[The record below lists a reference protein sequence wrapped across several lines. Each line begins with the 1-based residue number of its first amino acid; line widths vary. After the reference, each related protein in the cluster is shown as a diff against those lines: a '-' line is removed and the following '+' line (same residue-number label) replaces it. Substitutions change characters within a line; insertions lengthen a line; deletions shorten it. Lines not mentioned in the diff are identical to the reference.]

1 MSSINRK
8 SFNSGHI
15 NDKNKTKSNIS
26 KKLNPKNIT
35 LQKKSCSS
43 KNIKTSKDDINTNT
57 NMNNYLSH
65 ISKNNANNNNKN
77 SNTKKGN
84 KPKNIQRKTVPKK
97 TGKNNINNNISKNIK
112 RFQKN
117 GSIESYPSILSTD
130 TLTIK
135 NNNIN
140 SSKKNEAEHIF
151 SFDFLNNQYKKDS
164 LSYFNINK
172 NNNII
177 IENNEN
183 KNNKNNLRHNIFG
196 DLITAE
202 KNEEQK
208 FSKSE
213 KNKININKNNR
224 LIQNINQKDINKI
237 QLNFKLNNNST
248 IHEIESSQNNSTR
261 KEKAINK
268 YFEPEFIKEIKQK
281 NIIKID
287 KSISKRK
294 HNSFSLSL
302 NYSSNTTDNNYKN
315 KYSYRKYNLFT
326 DSSRNKITNYK
337 TYYRN
342 MDNNNYYI
350 LSQSSSTFKQINS
363 RKSNRIPKILSNR
376 GQLEEINE
384 DDIDTVKQENTFG
397 SKFESITSE
406 TYKDIQMPKNCVY
419 FFEVPE
425 EQNYNHIQGPIE
437 FEYDNSFDQGTINS
451 RNEDVVNDNNCSKL
465 NNINIYKIERKLIS
479 NDDDCVNYYDK
490 MKEND
495 EDTISNINNNINNGF
510 NSISSINDKTIS
522 NNGSFSNFNLKINTN
537 DKLISEI
544 KTITNKNNNSHKI
557 DMENEKSNNKEKIVN
572 SYKKKIIKS
581 NFDTNKTK
589 SSKVSTKINQNY
601 SEEKKK
607 KILLYRLKNYKIK
620 VFVNIIQKNII
631 KHKRKVFNKFKNINI
646 KTKQF
651 IFLVEKVYN
660 LKCKEF
666 LNKLSKHN
674 DKNVKRRFSLYT
686 PCKKTFINN
695 NNYNILIFDKD
706 VHNQTSPVPND
717 YDSLNYSSN
726 IYPDNIISST
736 IKNNSTQNNIFKKP
750 ILNFKSLGD
759 KTDSFFYVKKL
770 LSPTN
775 TAPFTNFNNFDK
787 NEFIRKKKK
796 TNFKRN
802 LIPKYKKNNDNFS
815 VDNMDKINK
824 NNNININNNNIITQS
839 EKKDNIIIKSSYK
852 SEDIVEDNEDEI
864 LEQAYKYKIIDEERC
879 SNGNFHRN
887 IKSELDTHKKIDL
900 KTYFLKEVEKLEFP
914 DGIDN
919 NEPNDGQENVEET
932 YSY

>member
-26 KKLNPKNIT
+26 KKFNPKNIT

-43 KNIKTSKDDINTNT
+43 KNIKTSKDDINMNKNMTN
-57 NMNNYLSH
+57 NLSH
-65 ISKNNANNNNKN
+65 ISKNKANNNNKN

-84 KPKNIQRKTVPKK
+84 KPKNIPRKTVPKK
-97 TGKNNINNNISKNIK
+97 TDKNYINNNISKNIK
-112 RFQKN
+112 RFQKK

-151 SFDFLNNQYKKDS
+151 YFDFLNNQYKKDS

-177 IENNEN
+177 IENND
-183 KNNKNNLRHNIFG
+183 NNLRHNIFG
-196 DLITAE
+196 DLTTAE
-202 KNEEQK
+202 KNEEEK

-224 LIQNINQKDINKI
+224 FIQNINQKDINKI
-237 QLNFKLNNNST
+237 QLNFKLNNNT
-248 IHEIESSQNNSTR
+248 IHEIENTQNNSAK
-261 KEKAINK
+261 KEKITNK

-281 NIIKID
+281 NNIKVE
-287 KSISKRK
+287 KTISKKK

-315 KYSYRKYNLFT
+315 KYSYRKFNLFT
-326 DSSRNKITNYK
+326 DSSKNKITNYK

-350 LSQSSSTFKQINS
+350 LSESSSTFNQINS
-363 RKSNRIPKILSNR
+363 RKSNRIPKILNNR
-376 GQLEEINE
+376 RQLEEINE

-397 SKFESITSE
+397 SKLESITSE
-406 TYKDIQMPKNCVY
+406 TYKDIQIPKNCVY

-437 FEYDNSFDQGTINS
+437 FEYDNSFDQVTIKT
-451 RNEDVVNDNNCSKL
+451 RNEDAANDNNCSKL

-479 NDDDCVNYYDK
+479 TDDDCVNYYDK

-495 EDTISNINNNINNGF
+495 DDTISNINNNINNGF
-510 NSISSINDKTIS
+510 NSISSFNDKTIS
-522 NNGSFSNFNLKINTN
+522 NNGSFSNCNLKINNN
-537 DKLISEI
+537 DKLVSEL
-544 KTITNKNNNSHKI
+544 KTITSKNNNSHKI
-557 DMENEKSNNKEKIVN
+557 DIENEKNKNKEKIVN

-581 NFDTNKTK
+581 NFDTNKAK
-589 SSKVSTKINQNY
+589 SFKASTKINQNY

-631 KHKRKVFNKFKNINI
+631 KHKRKVFNKFKNI
-646 KTKQF
+646 KMKMKQF
-651 IFLVEKVYN
+651 IFLIKKVYN
-660 LKCKEF
+660 LECKEF
-666 LNKLSKHN
+666 LDKLSKHN

-686 PCKKTFINN
+686 PCKKTFINH
-695 NNYNILIFDKD
+695 NNYNNILIFDKD
-706 VHNQTSPVPND
+706 DHNQTTPVPND
-717 YDSLNYSSN
+717 YDTLNYSSN

-736 IKNNSTQNNIFKKP
+736 IKNNYTQNNIFKKP

-770 LSPTN
+770 LCPTN
-775 TAPFTNFNNFDK
+775 NGPFTNFNNLDK
-787 NEFIRKKKK
+787 NEFIRKKKEI
-796 TNFKRN
+796 NFKRN
-802 LIPKYKKNNDNFS
+802 LIPKYKKNPNNFS
-815 VDNMDKINK
+815 LDNTDKINK
-824 NNNININNNNIITQS
+824 NNNININNNIITES
-839 EKKDNIIIKSSYK
+839 EKKDNIIIRSSYK

-887 IKSELDTHKKIDL
+887 IKTELDAHKKIDL
-900 KTYFLKEVEKLEFP
+900 KTYFLKEVEKLEFH
-914 DGIDN
+914 DGIGN

>member
-43 KNIKTSKDDINTNT
+43 KNIKTSKDDINMNKNMTN
-57 NMNNYLSH
+57 NLSH
-65 ISKNNANNNNKN
+65 ISKNKANNNKN

-84 KPKNIQRKTVPKK
+84 KPKNIPRKTVPKK
-97 TGKNNINNNISKNIK
+97 TDKNYINNNISKNIK
-112 RFQKN
+112 RFQKK

-151 SFDFLNNQYKKDS
+151 YFDFLNNQYKKDS

-183 KNNKNNLRHNIFG
+183 KNNDNNLRHNIFG
-196 DLITAE
+196 DLNTAE
-202 KNEEQK
+202 KNEEEK

-224 LIQNINQKDINKI
+224 FIQNINQKDINKI
-237 QLNFKLNNNST
+237 QLNFKLNNNT
-248 IHEIESSQNNSTR
+248 IHEIENTQNNSAK
-261 KEKAINK
+261 KEKITNK

-281 NIIKID
+281 NNIKVE
-287 KSISKRK
+287 KTISKKK

-315 KYSYRKYNLFT
+315 KYSYRKFNLFT
-326 DSSRNKITNYK
+326 DSSKNKITNYK

-342 MDNNNYYI
+342 MENNNYYI
-350 LSQSSSTFKQINS
+350 LSESSSTFNQINS
-363 RKSNRIPKILSNR
+363 RKSNRIPKILNNR
-376 GQLEEINE
+376 RQLEEINE

-397 SKFESITSE
+397 SKLESITSE
-406 TYKDIQMPKNCVY
+406 TYKDIQIPKNCVY

-437 FEYDNSFDQGTINS
+437 FEYDNSFDQVTIKS
-451 RNEDVVNDNNCSKL
+451 RNEDAANDNNCSKL

-479 NDDDCVNYYDK
+479 TDDDCVNYYDK

-495 EDTISNINNNINNGF
+495 DDTISNINNNINNGF

-522 NNGSFSNFNLKINTN
+522 NNGSFSNCNLKINNN
-537 DKLISEI
+537 DKLISEL
-544 KTITNKNNNSHKI
+544 KTITSKNNNSHK
-557 DMENEKSNNKEKIVN
+557 DMEDEKNKNKEKIVN

-581 NFDTNKTK
+581 NFDTNKAK
-589 SSKVSTKINQNY
+589 SSKASTKINQNY

-631 KHKRKVFNKFKNINI
+631 KHKRKVFNKFKNI
-646 KTKQF
+646 KMKMKQF
-651 IFLVEKVYN
+651 IFLIKKVYN
-660 LKCKEF
+660 LECKEF
-666 LNKLSKHN
+666 LDKLSKHN

-686 PCKKTFINN
+686 PCKKTFINH
-695 NNYNILIFDKD
+695 NNYNNILIFDKD
-706 VHNQTSPVPND
+706 DHNQTTPVPND
-717 YDSLNYSSN
+717 YDTLNYSSN

-736 IKNNSTQNNIFKKP
+736 IKNNCTHNNIFKKP

-770 LSPTN
+770 LCPTN
-775 TAPFTNFNNFDK
+775 NAPFTNFNNLDK
-787 NEFIRKKKK
+787 NEFIRKKKEI
-796 TNFKRN
+796 NFKRN
-802 LIPKYKKNNDNFS
+802 LIPKYKKNPNNFS
-815 VDNMDKINK
+815 LDNTDKINK
-824 NNNININNNNIITQS
+824 NNNININNNIITES

-887 IKSELDTHKKIDL
+887 IKTELDAHKKIDL
-900 KTYFLKEVEKLEFP
+900 KTYFLKEVEKLEFH
-914 DGIDN
+914 DGIGN

>member
-43 KNIKTSKDDINTNT
+43 KNIKTSKDDINMNKNMTN
-57 NMNNYLSH
+57 NLSH
-65 ISKNNANNNNKN
+65 ISKNKANNNNKN

-84 KPKNIQRKTVPKK
+84 KPKNIPRKTVPKK
-97 TGKNNINNNISKNIK
+97 TDKNYINNNISKNIK
-112 RFQKN
+112 RFQKK

-151 SFDFLNNQYKKDS
+151 YFDFLNNQYKKDS

-183 KNNKNNLRHNIFG
+183 KNNDNNLRNNIFG
-196 DLITAE
+196 DLTTAE
-202 KNEEQK
+202 KNEEEK

-224 LIQNINQKDINKI
+224 FIQNINQKDINKI
-237 QLNFKLNNNST
+237 QLNFKLNNNT
-248 IHEIESSQNNSTR
+248 IHEIENTQNNSAK
-261 KEKAINK
+261 KEKITNK

-281 NIIKID
+281 NNIKVE
-287 KSISKRK
+287 KTISKKK

-315 KYSYRKYNLFT
+315 KYSYRKFNLFT
-326 DSSRNKITNYK
+326 DSSKNKITNYK

-342 MDNNNYYI
+342 MENNNYYI
-350 LSQSSSTFKQINS
+350 LSESSSTFNQINS
-363 RKSNRIPKILSNR
+363 RKSNRIPKILNNR
-376 GQLEEINE
+376 RQLEEINE

-397 SKFESITSE
+397 SKLESITSE
-406 TYKDIQMPKNCVY
+406 TYKDIQIPKNCVY

-437 FEYDNSFDQGTINS
+437 FEYDNSFDQVTIKS
-451 RNEDVVNDNNCSKL
+451 RNEDAANDNNCSKL

-479 NDDDCVNYYDK
+479 TDDDCVNYYDK

-495 EDTISNINNNINNGF
+495 DDTISNINNNINNGF
-510 NSISSINDKTIS
+510 NSISSFNDKTIS
-522 NNGSFSNFNLKINTN
+522 NNGSFSNCNLKINNN
-537 DKLISEI
+537 DKLISEL
-544 KTITNKNNNSHKI
+544 KTITSKNNNSHK
-557 DMENEKSNNKEKIVN
+557 DMEDEKNKNKEKIVN

-581 NFDTNKTK
+581 NFDTNKAK
-589 SSKVSTKINQNY
+589 SSKASTKINQNY

-631 KHKRKVFNKFKNINI
+631 KHKRKVFNKFKNI
-646 KTKQF
+646 KMKMKQF
-651 IFLVEKVYN
+651 IFLIKKVYN
-660 LKCKEF
+660 LECKEF
-666 LNKLSKHN
+666 LDKLSKHN

-686 PCKKTFINN
+686 PCKKTFINH
-695 NNYNILIFDKD
+695 NNYNNILIFDKD
-706 VHNQTSPVPND
+706 DHNQTTPVPND
-717 YDSLNYSSN
+717 YDTLNYSSN

-736 IKNNSTQNNIFKKP
+736 IKNNCIHNNIFKKP

-770 LSPTN
+770 LCPTN
-775 TAPFTNFNNFDK
+775 NAPFTNFNNLDK
-787 NEFIRKKKK
+787 NEFIRKKKEI
-796 TNFKRN
+796 NFKRN
-802 LIPKYKKNNDNFS
+802 LIPKYKKNPNNFS
-815 VDNMDKINK
+815 LDNTDKINK
-824 NNNININNNNIITQS
+824 NNNININNNIITES

-887 IKSELDTHKKIDL
+887 IKTELDAHKKIDL
-900 KTYFLKEVEKLEFP
+900 NKYFLKEVEKLEFH
-914 DGIDN
+914 DGIGN

>member
-43 KNIKTSKDDINTNT
+43 KNIKTSKDDINMNKNMTN
-57 NMNNYLSH
+57 NLSH
-65 ISKNNANNNNKN
+65 ISKNKANNNNKN
-77 SNTKKGN
+77 SGAKKGN
-84 KPKNIQRKTVPKK
+84 KPKNIPRKTVPKK
-97 TGKNNINNNISKNIK
+97 TDKNYINNNISKNIK
-112 RFQKN
+112 RFQKK

-151 SFDFLNNQYKKDS
+151 YFDFLNNQYKKDS

-183 KNNKNNLRHNIFG
+183 KNNDNNLRNNIFG
-196 DLITAE
+196 DLTTAE
-202 KNEEQK
+202 KNEEEK

-224 LIQNINQKDINKI
+224 FIQNINQKDINKI
-237 QLNFKLNNNST
+237 QLNFKLNNNYT
-248 IHEIESSQNNSTR
+248 IHEIENTQNNSAK
-261 KEKAINK
+261 KEKITNK

-281 NIIKID
+281 NIIKVE
-287 KSISKRK
+287 KTISKKK

-315 KYSYRKYNLFT
+315 KYSYRKFNLFT
-326 DSSRNKITNYK
+326 DSSKNKITNYK

-350 LSQSSSTFKQINS
+350 LSESSSTFNQINS
-363 RKSNRIPKILSNR
+363 RKSNRIPKILNNR
-376 GQLEEINE
+376 RQLEEINE

-397 SKFESITSE
+397 SKLESITSE
-406 TYKDIQMPKNCVY
+406 TYKDIQIPKNCVY

-437 FEYDNSFDQGTINS
+437 FEYDNSFDQVTIKS
-451 RNEDVVNDNNCSKL
+451 RNEDAANDNNCSKL

-479 NDDDCVNYYDK
+479 TDDDCVNYYDK

-495 EDTISNINNNINNGF
+495 DDTISNINNNINNGF

-522 NNGSFSNFNLKINTN
+522 NNGSFSNCNLKINNN
-537 DKLISEI
+537 DKLISEL
-544 KTITNKNNNSHKI
+544 KTITSKNNNSHK
-557 DMENEKSNNKEKIVN
+557 DMEDEKNKNKEKIVN

-581 NFDTNKTK
+581 NFDTNKAK
-589 SSKVSTKINQNY
+589 SFKASTKINQNY

-631 KHKRKVFNKFKNINI
+631 KHKRKVFNKFKNINM
-646 KTKQF
+646 KMKQF
-651 IFLVEKVYN
+651 IFLIKKVYN
-660 LKCKEF
+660 LECKEF
-666 LNKLSKHN
+666 LDKLSKHN

-686 PCKKTFINN
+686 PCKKTFINH
-695 NNYNILIFDKD
+695 NNYNNILIFDKD
-706 VHNQTSPVPND
+706 DHNQTTPVPND
-717 YDSLNYSSN
+717 YDTLNYSSN

-736 IKNNSTQNNIFKKP
+736 IKNNYTQNNIFKKP

-770 LSPTN
+770 LCPTN
-775 TAPFTNFNNFDK
+775 NAPFTNFNNLDK
-787 NEFIRKKKK
+787 NEFIRKKKEI
-796 TNFKRN
+796 NFKRN
-802 LIPKYKKNNDNFS
+802 LIPKYKKNPNNFS
-815 VDNMDKINK
+815 LDNTDKINK
-824 NNNININNNNIITQS
+824 NNNININNNIITES

-887 IKSELDTHKKIDL
+887 IKTELDAHKKIDL
-900 KTYFLKEVEKLEFP
+900 KTYFLKEVEKLEFH
-914 DGIDN
+914 DGIGN